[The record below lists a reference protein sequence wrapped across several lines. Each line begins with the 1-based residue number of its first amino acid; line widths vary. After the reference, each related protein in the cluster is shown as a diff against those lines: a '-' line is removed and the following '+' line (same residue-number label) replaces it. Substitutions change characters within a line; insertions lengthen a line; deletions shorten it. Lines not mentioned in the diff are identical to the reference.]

1 MRKSKYIISF
11 FIVSIMLVI
20 VYFVFYHYGAN
31 MGNDNIRL
39 KEEEYVQN
47 PIISNEETVYAGT
60 NEEPVISAYTVCI
73 KEYEDDKSGVRTE
86 ESVFTPDYFGLNR
99 DEYINTLKENEIL
112 LSFNSDKVAVRV
124 ANKPKKPKEYQYY
137 LILENN
143 QISVYKSDK
152 KTLYFNTQIHIDE
165 LNNYEISELTQG
177 IFIEDV
183 DELYSFLES
192 HTS

>member
-1 MRKSKYIISF
+1 
-11 FIVSIMLVI
+11 
-20 VYFVFYHYGAN
+20 

-60 NEEPVISAYTVCI
+60 NEEPAISAYTVCI

-124 ANKPKKPKEYQYY
+124 ANKPKKPKEYQYF